1 MSCNMLMLWIR
12 LSSMIFIPPKDDSS
26 LRRMYLFVLP
36 KIFTYLNYICML
48 FMYVYAF
55 MYFCFYVCIL
65 YGYIIALPYFLVNNF
80 FIIFIYFF

>member
-1 MSCNMLMLWIR
+1 
-12 LSSMIFIPPKDDSS
+12 
-26 LRRMYLFVLP
+26 
-36 KIFTYLNYICML
+36 ML

-65 YGYIIALPYFLVNNF
+65 YGYTIALPYFLVNNF